1 MSSDSSSVFDTCEAN
16 LSGDADTSVRE
27 LLACVSYQLEQ
38 TGQSSTAAA
47 LDYARTV
54 LVVYSAVLVFFMQA
68 GFAMVCAGAVRRKNV
83 QNTLLKNLLDT
94 CGASIAFYA
103 LGYAFAFGGQDMES
117 PNKTFIGTSNFFLVD
132 VEDYAFWLFQWAFSA
147 ASATI
152 IAGTLAERCQMA
164 AYLGYSMVLA
174 GWVYPIIAHSI
185 WNHQGWLSAYS
196 PDPLWGTGMVDF
208 AGSGVVHLT
217 GGTAAI
223 FATYVLGPRQGRFQD
238 EDGHQ
243 LEKAKTFS
251 GHSPALQML
260 GTFILWFGWYGFN
273 CGSALILD
281 SPDSAEIAAWA
292 AVNTTLAGGS
302 AGITALMVHLY
313 ILERYTGEPF
323 FDLKYAMNGSLCG
336 LVAITGGCGV
346 VEAWAAV
353 VIGCMAGLLYIF
365 GSWAL
370 VRAGL
375 DDAVDAIPVHM
386 LNGMWGIIAVG
397 LFASPTR
404 LEAVYG
410 RSEHTGIVYS
420 FQRGHVDATLL
431 GAQLAGILF
440 IVGFVGVFMFPFFLW
455 LDYKGWFRSDAL
467 EEIVGLDTSYHGRIL
482 LLRGDDEVSPE
493 HISAF
498 QEKRN
503 VDRRRRSNPR
513 SLSTRA
519 VEDDFDDVDEDKDE
533 RS

>member
-1 MSSDSSSVFDTCEAN
+1 
-16 LSGDADTSVRE
+16 
-27 LLACVSYQLEQ
+27 
-38 TGQSSTAAA
+38 
-47 LDYARTV
+47 
-54 LVVYSAVLVFFMQA
+54 
-68 GFAMVCAGAVRRKNV
+68 
-83 QNTLLKNLLDT
+83 
-94 CGASIAFYA
+94 
-103 LGYAFAFGGQDMES
+103 
-117 PNKTFIGTSNFFLVD
+117 
-132 VEDYAFWLFQWAFSA
+132 
-147 ASATI
+147 
-152 IAGTLAERCQMA
+152 MA

-223 FATYVLGPRQGRFQD
+223 FATYVLGPRQGRFHD
-238 EDGHQ
+238 EDGHKLQ
-243 LEKAKTFS
+243 DPKTFA

-353 VIGCMAGLLYIF
+353 VIGCVAGLLYIF

-370 VRAGL
+370 VKLGL

-404 LEAVYG
+404 LEMVYG
-410 RSEHTGIVYS
+410 RSDHVGVVYS
-420 FQRGHVDATLL
+420 FQRGHADATLL

-440 IVGFVGVFMFPFFLW
+440 IVGFVCVFMYPFFLW

-467 EEIVGLDTSYHGRIL
+467 EEIVGLDTSYHGKT
-482 LLRGDDEVSPE
+482 LRLKGDDEVKPE

-498 QEKRN
+498 QEKRDI
-503 VDRRRRSNPR
+503 DRRRRSSNPR
-513 SLSTRA
+513 SLAVAVQA
-519 VEDDFDDVDEDKDE
+519 VEEDDDDEVTDE